1 MSSCYISLLSFCF
14 AFLQFRF
21 SGDLRHRSL
30 SAVGRVA
37 GVLYVGVLSECTVR
51 YEAVKNIY
59 RSYMHLHST
68 PLLGSILCIMSQ

>member
-14 AFLQFRF
+14 AFLQFRFF

-37 GVLYVGVLSECTVR
+37 GVLYVGVLSECTALPNVR
-51 YEAVKNIY
+51 
-59 RSYMHLHST
+59 L
-68 PLLGSILCIMSQ
+68 